1 MALLSPA
8 SDALIIDR
16 SVGDAHP
23 MAATRH
29 GDRRQRR
36 ETGPAVYDGR
46 RRLSMAH
53 DRRRI
58 RVPMSA
64 YVVDCAVYVEGKRLP
79 GRWTHTDA
87 IAEVRG
93 HDKGFVWIG
102 LFEPKAEQLEGLAET
117 FGLHE
122 LAVEDAV
129 HAHQR
134 PKLEAYAN
142 TLFMVVKTV
151 SYVEHESPNTA
162 SEIVQSG
169 EIMAFLGRDFII
181 TVRHGEHSG
190 LRDVRAELEATPERL
205 AMGPAVVLHALADR
219 TVDSYLEVSE
229 AFERDIDQM
238 ESLVFAPGNR
248 VSAEQMYLMKREIL
262 ELHRAVRPLAVP
274 LRRLTEGYA
283 SLVPEQVRSYFRDV
297 EDHLTVVAERV
308 AGFNDLLT
316 TLVDATLA
324 KVSLQQNTDMRK
336 ITSWAAII
344 AVPTLVAG
352 VYGMNFDFMPEL
364 NWTFGYPGVLA
375 VTLLVCGILY
385 RVFSRRDWL

>member
-1 MALLSPA
+1 MA
-8 SDALIIDR
+8 R
-16 SVGDAHP
+16 
-23 MAATRH
+23 
-29 GDRRQRR
+29 
-36 ETGPAVYDGR
+36 
-46 RRLSMAH
+46 

-58 RVPMSA
+58 PVPMSA

-87 IAEVRG
+87 VAEVRE
-93 HDKGFVWIG
+93 HENGFVWIG
-102 LFEPKAEQLEGLAET
+102 LFEPKAEQIEGLAET

-134 PKLEAYAN
+134 PKLEAYPN

-151 SYVEHESPNTA
+151 RYVEHESPNTA

-190 LRDVRAELEATPERL
+190 LRDVRADLEATPDRL

-219 TVDSYLEVSE
+219 AVDSYLEVSE

-238 ESLVFAPGNR
+238 ESLVFAPGNP
-248 VSAEQMYLMKREIL
+248 VGAEQMYLMKREIL
-262 ELHRAVRPLAVP
+262 ELRRAVLPLATP
-274 LRRLTEGYA
+274 LRRLTEGHA

-308 AGFNDLLT
+308 GSFNDLLT
-316 TLVDATLA
+316 TLLDATLA

-336 ITSWAAII
+336 IIAWAAIV

-352 VYGMNFDFMPEL
+352 VYGMNFDFMPEVH
-364 NWTFGYPGVLA
+364 WTYGYPGVLA
-375 VTLLVCGILY
+375 VTLIVCGILH